1 MTFQHDPKSK
11 EFKQEQKR
19 LVDALLAEN
28 PESNKYF
35 LEMLVH
41 CYLTDPDAYE
51 KLIAEHLE
59 EKNIV
64 KNIDE
69 QSGSIPE
76 VDALQGGAIPTEG
89 GCSG

>member
-1 MTFQHDPKSK
+1 MIQHQINSK

-28 PESNKYF
+28 PQSNKYF

-41 CYLTDPDAYE
+41 CYLTDPAAYE

-59 EKNIV
+59 EKNIL
-64 KNIDE
+64 KTIDE
-69 QSGSIPE
+69 QQSGTIPK
-76 VDALQGGAIPTEG
+76 VDAIQGGAVSAEG
-89 GCSG
+89 

>member
-1 MTFQHDPKSK
+1 MIQHSPNSK

-28 PESNKYF
+28 PESSKYF

-64 KNIDE
+64 NNIDE
-69 QSGSIPE
+69 QSGSIAE
-76 VDALQGGAIPTEG
+76 VDAIQGGAIPTEG
-89 GCSG
+89 

>member
-28 PESNKYF
+28 HESNKYF

-51 KLIAEHLE
+51 KLISEHLE

-76 VDALQGGAIPTEG
+76 VDAIQGGAISTEG

>member
-1 MTFQHDPKSK
+1 MTFQYEPNSK

-28 PESNKYF
+28 PDSNKYF

-59 EKNIV
+59 EKNVV

-76 VDALQGGAIPTEG
+76 VDAIQGGAIPTEG

>member
-1 MTFQHDPKSK
+1 MTFQHTPNSK

-28 PESNKYF
+28 PQSNKYF

-41 CYLTDPDAYE
+41 CYLTDPEAYE

-64 KNIDE
+64 KNIDDKNR
-69 QSGSIPE
+69 GIPE
-76 VDALQGGAIPTEG
+76 VDAIQGGAIPTEG
-89 GCSG
+89 

>member
-76 VDALQGGAIPTEG
+76 VDAIQGGAIPTEG

>member
-1 MTFQHDPKSK
+1 MIQHTPNSK

-28 PESNKYF
+28 PQSNKYF

-41 CYLTDPDAYE
+41 CYLTDPEAYE

-64 KNIDE
+64 KNIDDKNR
-69 QSGSIPE
+69 GIPE
-76 VDALQGGAIPTEG
+76 VDAIQGGAIPTEG
-89 GCSG
+89 

>member
-1 MTFQHDPKSK
+1 MTFQYEPNSK

-28 PESNKYF
+28 PDSSRYF

-41 CYLTDPDAYE
+41 CYLSDPDAYE

-59 EKNIV
+59 EKNVV

-69 QSGSIPE
+69 QNRTIPE
-76 VDALQGGAIPTEG
+76 VDALQSGAVPTEG
-89 GCSG
+89 

>member
-1 MTFQHDPKSK
+1 MTFQYEPNSK

-28 PESNKYF
+28 PDSNKYF

-41 CYLTDPDAYE
+41 CYLSDPDAYE

-59 EKNIV
+59 EKNVI

-76 VDALQGGAIPTEG
+76 VNAIQGGAISTEG
-89 GCSG
+89 

>member
-1 MTFQHDPKSK
+1 MTFQYDPKSK

-89 GCSG
+89 

>member
-1 MTFQHDPKSK
+1 MTFQHDLKSK

-76 VDALQGGAIPTEG
+76 VDAIQGGAIPTEG

>member
-1 MTFQHDPKSK
+1 MTFQYEPNSK

-28 PESNKYF
+28 PDSNKYF

-41 CYLTDPDAYE
+41 CYLSDSDAYE

-59 EKNIV
+59 EKNVI

-76 VDALQGGAIPTEG
+76 VDAIQGGTISTEG
-89 GCSG
+89 

>member
-1 MTFQHDPKSK
+1 MTFQYEPNSK

-28 PESNKYF
+28 PDSNKYF

-41 CYLTDPDAYE
+41 CYLSDPDAYE

-59 EKNIV
+59 EKNVV

-76 VDALQGGAIPTEG
+76 VDAIQGGAIPTEG
-89 GCSG
+89 

>member
-1 MTFQHDPKSK
+1 MIQHTPNSK

-28 PESNKYF
+28 PQSNKYF

-41 CYLTDPDAYE
+41 CYLTDPEAYE

-59 EKNIV
+59 EKNV
-64 KNIDE
+64 LKNIDE
-69 QSGSIPE
+69 QQSGTIPE
-76 VDALQGGAIPTEG
+76 VDAIQGGAIPTEG
-89 GCSG
+89 

>member
-1 MTFQHDPKSK
+1 VNVQHKPNSK

-28 PESNKYF
+28 PDSNKYF

-41 CYLTDPDAYE
+41 CYLTDPEAYE

-59 EKNIV
+59 EKNVV
-64 KNIDE
+64 KNIDD
-69 QSGSIPE
+69 QNRTIPE
-76 VDALQGGAIPTEG
+76 VDAIQGGAIPTEG
-89 GCSG
+89 

>member
-1 MTFQHDPKSK
+1 MTFQYEPNSK

-41 CYLTDPDAYE
+41 CYLSDPDAYE

-59 EKNIV
+59 EKNVV

-76 VDALQGGAIPTEG
+76 VDAIQGGAIPTEG
-89 GCSG
+89 

>member
-1 MTFQHDPKSK
+1 MTFQQNPNSK
-11 EFKQEQKR
+11 EFKQEQKK
-19 LVDALLAEN
+19 LVDLLLAEN
-28 PESNKYF
+28 PDSSRYF
-35 LEMLVH
+35 LEMLVY

-76 VDALQGGAIPTEG
+76 VDALQGGTIPTEG
-89 GCSG
+89 

>member
-64 KNIDE
+64 KNIDDKNR
-69 QSGSIPE
+69 GIPE
-76 VDALQGGAIPTEG
+76 VDAIQGGAIPTEG
-89 GCSG
+89 

>member
-1 MTFQHDPKSK
+1 MTFQHTPNSK

-28 PESNKYF
+28 PQSNKYF

-69 QSGSIPE
+69 QSGSIAE
-76 VDALQGGAIPTEG
+76 VDAIQGGTIPTEG
-89 GCSG
+89 

>member
-1 MTFQHDPKSK
+1 MTFQYEPNSK

-19 LVDALLAEN
+19 LVNALLAEN
-28 PESNKYF
+28 PDSNKYF

-41 CYLTDPDAYE
+41 CYLSDPDAYE

-59 EKNIV
+59 EKNVI

-76 VDALQGGAIPTEG
+76 VDAIQGGAIPTEG
-89 GCSG
+89 

>member
-1 MTFQHDPKSK
+1 MTFQHKPNSK

-28 PESNKYF
+28 PDSSRYF

-69 QSGSIPE
+69 QGGTIPE
-76 VDALQGGAIPTEG
+76 VDAIQGGAISTEG
-89 GCSG
+89 